1 MRSMRQQMLASV
13 LLGIVVLSASLAG
26 CLGGDE
32 NEEYNGPIDFV
43 VYYETTSGI
52 ITESIQDNQQV
63 SEEGV
68 DVVFDFSYTK
78 SSAGVISTFWFD
90 AGDGSNP
97 VMVNA
102 AETGEIS
109 YTYLTHGIFVA
120 GIGAID
126 DQDNEYSENVTIR
139 IEKQITW
146 SESSTTNPRT
156 MNIDVTPD
164 CECALPEQI
173 QIDSTVTNGE
183 NLAFG
188 SPVTVTWYLN
198 NSAGEAVIE
207 SPPEQIADGQN
218 ANWKHNEFAIITGV
232 WTLEIGLN
240 QDQENVGISQTIT
253 IAYAADESTANPF
266 PTEGQPPENEEDEE

>member
-13 LLGIVVLSASLAG
+13 LLGIVVLSASLSG

-32 NEEYNGPIDFV
+32 DEEYDGPIDFI
-43 VYYETTSGI
+43 VYYETTSGT
-52 ITESIQDNQQV
+52 ITESIQNNQQV

-78 SSAGVISTFWFD
+78 SSAGSISTFWFD
-90 AGDGSNP
+90 AGDGSTP

-102 AETGEIS
+102 EETGEIS
-109 YTYLTHGIFVA
+109 YTYLTHGIFAA

-126 DQDNEYSENVTIR
+126 DQENEYSENVTIR

-146 SESSTTNPRT
+146 SESSTTSPRT

-164 CECALPEQI
+164 CECPLPEQI
-173 QIDSTVTNGE
+173 KIDSTVTNGE
-183 NLAFG
+183 TLAFG

-198 NSAGEAVIE
+198 NSAGEAVVE

-240 QDQENVGISQTIT
+240 QEQENVDVSQTII
-253 IAYAADESTANPF
+253 IAYAADESTTNPF
-266 PTEGQPPENEEDEE
+266 PTEEQTPENEEDED

>member
-1 MRSMRQQMLASV
+1 MMTMRQQMLASMM
-13 LLGIVVLSASLAG
+13 LAIVMLSAGLAG
-26 CLGGDE
+26 CLGG
-32 NEEYNGPIDFV
+32 EEKEAYDGPIDFI

-52 ITESIQDNQQV
+52 ITESIQNNQQV

-68 DVVFDFSYTK
+68 DVVFDFSYTE
-78 SSAGVISTFWFD
+78 SSAGDISTFWFD

-102 AETGEIS
+102 ADTGEIS

-126 DQDNEYSENVTIR
+126 EQQNEYSENVTIR
-139 IEKQITW
+139 IDKEISWGDSNTN
-146 SESSTTNPRT
+146 NPRS

-173 QIDSTVTNGE
+173 QIDSTVTNPSNFGG
-183 NLAFG
+183 LGG

-198 NSAGEAVIE
+198 NSEGEAVIE

-218 ANWKHNEFAIITGV
+218 ANWKHNEFTIITGV

-240 QDQENVGISQTIT
+240 QDQENVDVTQTIT
-253 IAYAADESTANPF
+253 IAYAANESTINPF
-266 PTEGQPPENEEDEE
+266 PTEDQPPENEDE

>member
-1 MRSMRQQMLASV
+1 MLASV

-32 NEEYNGPIDFV
+32 NKEYDGPIDFI
-43 VYYETTSGI
+43 VYYETTSGT
-52 ITESIQDNQQV
+52 ITESIQNNQQV

-78 SSAGVISTFWFD
+78 SSAGSISTFWFD

-139 IEKQITW
+139 IEKQISW

-198 NSAGEAVIE
+198 NSAGEAVVE

-240 QDQENVGISQTIT
+240 QEQENVDVSQTII
-253 IAYAADESTANPF
+253 IAYAADESTTNPF
-266 PTEGQPPENEEDEE
+266 PTEEQTPENEEDGD